1 MQCLEKEDNILQFS
15 KNDTKYYSV
24 KADIKVRIGTYS
36 DTQKQLAIS
45 FIDLTISVL
54 LLLWF
59 YRL

>member
-1 MQCLEKEDNILQFS
+1 MQCLEKGDNILQFS
-15 KNDTKYYSV
+15 KNDTKCYSV
-24 KADIKVRIGTYS
+24 KADIKVGVGTYS
-36 DTQKQLAIS
+36 GTQKQLAIS

>member
-1 MQCLEKEDNILQFS
+1 MQCEEKGDNILQFS

-24 KADIKVRIGTYS
+24 KVDIKVGVGTYS

-54 LLLWF
+54 LLWF